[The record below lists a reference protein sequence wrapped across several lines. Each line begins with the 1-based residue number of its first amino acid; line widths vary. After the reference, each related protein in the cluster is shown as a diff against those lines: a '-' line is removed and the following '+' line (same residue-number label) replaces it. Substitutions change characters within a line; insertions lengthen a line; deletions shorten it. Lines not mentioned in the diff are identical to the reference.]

1 MNESLNIGFDEALN
15 SLSGVFF
22 WQEEI
27 DAAKTEVHFSEGV
40 INMTGY
46 SGKEIIEL
54 EKGWESLI
62 IEEDLAEYRRK
73 LDRFD
78 SEGDNDNIKLEY
90 GILNSGGDILKI
102 SERVYANRTIE
113 GKVVK
118 RLRIVFNITEYSSEI
133 EKLKNRIE
141 ELEQLNSSKDNFI
154 SILSHDLRAP
164 FTSILGFSDVLM
176 QETGLS
182 EREKIEYLK
191 YINESSHN
199 QLQLINYLLDW
210 SRLQTG
216 RLKIDSQRI
225 HAQSVVY
232 NCVSSLTGMAV
243 RKNVNIKV
251 EVPDTLFIDADERLI
266 SQVLTNLISN
276 AVKYSNEQDNV
287 EVKAGIFNDGMSEF
301 IIKDEGSGIS
311 DANRDKLFNIGKIFS
326 TEGTRGEKGTGLG
339 LALAKQI
346 IDKHNGDIWFYSN
359 EGEGSE
365 FHFTVP
371 SSENSILLVLAS
383 EDERVFFSKI
393 VSEHFRPFKILLA
406 LNSFEALGIIS
417 AKMPSLVI
425 ADHKLPL
432 MDGLQFVQ
440 SVRKENKG
448 LRIPFIMLI
457 DSETDEITK
466 SYQEIGV
473 KTLNKISFD
482 LELLKEKIESLL
494 YS

>member
-1 MNESLNIGFDEALN
+1 MSESLNIAFDEALN
-15 SLSGVFF
+15 SLPGMFF
-22 WQEEI
+22 WHEELYE
-27 DAAKTEVHFSEGV
+27 AGTEIHFSESV
-40 INMTGY
+40 LNVTGY
-46 SGKEIIEL
+46 SSNEIKEL

-62 IEEDLAEYRRK
+62 VKDDLSEYKRK
-73 LDRFD
+73 LDRFKTE
-78 SEGDNDNIKLEY
+78 SDNDNIKLEY
-90 GILNSGGDILKI
+90 RIKKRNGDLIQIAERINASRTLERKI
-102 SERVYANRTIE
+102 
-113 GKVVK
+113 VK
-118 RLRIVFNITEYSSEI
+118 LFRIVLDITEYSTEI
-133 EKLKNRIE
+133 EKLKGKIE
-141 ELEQLNSSKDNFI
+141 KLEQLNSSKDNFI

-164 FTSILGFSDVLM
+164 FTSILGFSDVLL
-176 QETGLS
+176 QETGLG
-182 EREKIEYLK
+182 EKEKIEYLK

-216 RLKIDSQRI
+216 RLKIDRQRI

-276 AVKYSNEQDNV
+276 AVKYSHENDNV
-287 EVKAGIFNDGMSEF
+287 EIKASIFNGEMSEF

-311 DANRDKLFNIGKIFS
+311 DSNKDKLFNIGKIFS
-326 TEGTRGEKGTGLG
+326 TEGTKGEKGTGLG

-346 IDKHNGDIWFYSN
+346 VDKHNGDIWFYTN
-359 EGEGSE
+359 KGEGSE

-371 SSENSILLVLAS
+371 SSEDSILLVLTN
-383 EDERVFFSKI
+383 EEERVIISKI
-393 VSEHFRPFKILLA
+393 ISERFKSFAILSA
-406 LNSFEALGIIS
+406 VNGFEALGVIS

-440 SVRKENKG
+440 SVRKENKN
-448 LRIPFIMLI
+448 LRIPFIILI
-457 DSETDEITK
+457 DSEEDDITK
-466 SYQEIGV
+466 SYQEIGI
-473 KTLNKISFD
+473 KTFKKLSFES
-482 LELLKEKIESLL
+482 ELLLEKIESLL
-494 YS
+494 FN